1 MEKVEKRFIVE
12 KITQHLLY
20 YNDLIKKSKEL
31 GKSIESK
38 TDEIFGSDKGVL
50 KKEDFLELNLLNKDY
65 MLVQSEFIK
74 VVARIGVLYDIAKA
88 YGVDLDMNEEG
99 KKRMEEI
106 TSNPNSD
113 FLLARDGS
121 TLVYKNSVMR
131 ESVEMIANKECDV
144 DLSSLYESLKSE
156 YLMAK
161 AQKEK
166 TDASQKA
173 KGQ

>member
-1 MEKVEKRFIVE
+1 MEKAEKRFIVE

-20 YNDLIKKSKEL
+20 YQDLVKKSKDL
-31 GKSIESK
+31 GVKIESK

-74 VVARIGVLYDIAKA
+74 VVARIGILYDVAKA
-88 YGVDLDMNEEG
+88 YGIDADLNDNG
-99 KKRMEEI
+99 KEAMEEI
-106 TSNPNSD
+106 VSNPNSD
-113 FLLARDGS
+113 FLLVSNGE

-131 ESVEMIANKECDV
+131 ESVEMIAEKECEV

-156 YLMAK
+156 YLIAK
-161 AQKEK
+161 AQRNNASASKK
-166 TDASQKA
+166 T
-173 KGQ
+173 KG